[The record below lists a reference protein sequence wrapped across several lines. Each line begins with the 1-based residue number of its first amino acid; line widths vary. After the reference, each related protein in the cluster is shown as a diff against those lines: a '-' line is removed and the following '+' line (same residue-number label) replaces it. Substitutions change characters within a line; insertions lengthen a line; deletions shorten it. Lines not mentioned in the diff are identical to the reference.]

1 VWRALVATFGIL
13 AGMPSAGAPVQLT
26 IETRT
31 GTATSVLLV
40 TNATLDCDGSPGAT
54 GFLRVAAR
62 AACQAVA
69 RGSVTRVAARQRH
82 ARVCSEDYGG
92 PQSASITGT
101 VGGRHVDLNVSRSD
115 GCGIADWQ
123 ALQALLGE
131 PDRQGRIP
139 PPAKTTP
146 PPTTAGPVV
155 YLVQRGDTLTGIA
168 HRFQTTV
175 GAITAG
181 NQLTD
186 PDNLTEGQ
194 RLTIPTAASV
204 HLVAQVLAAGD
215 GPGFRL
221 RVTGMSASEPITFT
235 IDSPDGTTYTGAPHV
250 ASATGTVSTT
260 YDTKIQSGAYHVAAN
275 GDDGTSVEITFH
287 VDPGS

>member
-13 AGMPSAGAPVQLT
+13 AGMPSASAPAQLT

-40 TNATLDCDGSPGAT
+40 SSATLDCDGTPAAT
-54 GFLRVAAR
+54 GFLRVVAR
-62 AACQAVA
+62 AACREVA
-69 RGSVTRVAARQRH
+69 RGSVTQVAARQRH

-101 VGGRHVDLNVSRSD
+101 AGGRHIDLNVSRSD

-123 ALQALLGE
+123 ALSGLLGE

-139 PPAKTTP
+139 PPRTSSP
-146 PPTTAGPVV
+146 PSTTAGPVV
-155 YLVQRGDTLTGIA
+155 YLVQRGDTLTQIA

-175 GAITAG
+175 SAITSG

-194 RLTIPTAASV
+194 RLMIPTAASV

-250 ASATGTVSTT
+250 ASATGKVSTT
-260 YDTKIQSGAYHVAAN
+260 YDTKILSGAYHVAAN